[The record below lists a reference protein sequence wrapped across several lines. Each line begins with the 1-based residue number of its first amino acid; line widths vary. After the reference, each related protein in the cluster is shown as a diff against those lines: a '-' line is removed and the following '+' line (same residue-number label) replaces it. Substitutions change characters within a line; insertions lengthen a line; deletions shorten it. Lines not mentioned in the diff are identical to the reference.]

1 MINETHHPYLIAQL
15 ENNKTNH
22 EFMNYGNDDKN
33 IIISAGISMFLSGHR
48 DVISSENSKVKNIIM
63 EMENNHHAELSEK
76 CSELAK
82 IKDTNERE
90 INTRIRELQDNH
102 AKSFRDLQAE
112 IDSLSNANQK
122 LREND
127 NWKDYQKLLDQY
139 KQESDTRNNEQKQLY
154 SELIKTKEI
163 EISEKNTELTSLR
176 HKNIESIKISTSSSR
191 KGKKGEEDVD
201 DIVQKYFKNVD
212 IENIS
217 TGEGARGDRVYHI
230 DGVKIMAEVKSYS
243 SKIQYNNKE
252 RGVVKF
258 LRDMELNPDY
268 QCGIM
273 ISLTSPIADKE
284 KGVIKPF
291 LSPEYLDDGRP
302 VIYIHP
308 GENVS
313 LLESDE
319 FLFLGFIA
327 IISIVK
333 SMKNNTKMTNVL
345 KNNRIINRV
354 TSYLFKLKKEY
365 IESRS
370 DEVRKAKQLLDCIE
384 SRNHQSLI
392 ENIEHLFHEL
402 LNDNQVTDTVDA
414 SPTDSDNTNNEII

>member
-1 MINETHHPYLIAQL
+1 
-15 ENNKTNH
+15 
-22 EFMNYGNDDKN
+22 
-33 IIISAGISMFLSGHR
+33 
-48 DVISSENSKVKNIIM
+48 
-63 EMENNHHAELSEK
+63 
-76 CSELAK
+76 
-82 IKDTNERE
+82 
-90 INTRIRELQDNH
+90 
-102 AKSFRDLQAE
+102 
-112 IDSLSNANQK
+112 
-122 LREND
+122 
-127 NWKDYQKLLDQY
+127 
-139 KQESDTRNNEQKQLY
+139 
-154 SELIKTKEI
+154 
-163 EISEKNTELTSLR
+163 
-176 HKNIESIKISTSSSR
+176 
-191 KGKKGEEDVD
+191 
-201 DIVQKYFKNVD
+201 
-212 IENIS
+212 
-217 TGEGARGDRVYHI
+217 
-230 DGVKIMAEVKSYS
+230 MAEVKSYS

-414 SPTDSDNTNNEII
+414 SLTDSDNTNNEII

>member
-1 MINETHHPYLIAQL
+1 MINEAQNPYLIVQL
-15 ENNKTNH
+15 ENTKSNH

-33 IIISAGISMFLSGHR
+33 IIISAGLSMFLSGHR
-48 DVISSENSKVKNIIM
+48 DVISSENSKIKQIIL
-63 EMENNHHAELSEK
+63 EMEKNHCE
-76 CSELAK
+76 ELAQKRDEITK
-82 IKDTNERE
+82 IKQSNERD
-90 INTRIRELQDNH
+90 INTRVRELQDNH
-102 AKSFRDLQAE
+102 TKSFRDLQAE
-112 IDSLSNANQK
+112 IESLSNANQK

-139 KQESDTRNNEQKQLY
+139 KQESDTRNNDQKQLY
-154 SELIKTKEI
+154 SDLIKSKEC
-163 EISEKNTELTSLR
+163 EITEKNNELTTLR
-176 HKNIESIKISTSSSR
+176 HKNIESIKISTCSSR
-191 KGKKGEEDVD
+191 KGKKGEDDVD

-217 TGEGARGDRVYHI
+217 TGEGARGDRIYHI

-354 TSYLFKLKKEY
+354 STYLFKLKKEY

-402 LNDNQVTDTVDA
+402 LNDNQLTDTDTIDTPTIVNTT
-414 SPTDSDNTNNEII
+414 SPI